1 MTLRTMQWT
10 LFAAMAATVPL
21 LFFAFVVGGFLPLL
35 FIALAV
41 ITSPDYMWWLLG
53 GIHLAVYSP
62 ILFLTSR
69 LIAKFLLG
77 RPERQ
82 QRYLVGGLV
91 GALLL
96 LGLVPLYGAS
106 HGSVT
111 FRNAYQMYW
120 QDLNLLYV
128 TQAPKD
134 WLRGWSKPD
143 AGRTLYV
150 CTGLVPTPGPS
161 RVRTYVY
168 GWQHEPPLVN
178 RRTEEVRWGIE
189 PPAQEKQG
197 LDDSVRKEFV
207 RVTPH
212 VYGPIGRVA
221 QALRRTLDNMYEMEP
236 WKYGDL
242 SLETVTY
249 YCVGA
254 QYR

>member
-35 FIALAV
+35 YIALAV
-41 ITSPDYMWWLLG
+41 ITSPDYMWWLVG
-53 GIHLAVYSP
+53 GIHLTVYSS
-62 ILFLTSR
+62 I
-69 LIAKFLLG
+69 
-77 RPERQ
+77 
-82 QRYLVGGLV
+82 
-91 GALLL
+91 
-96 LGLVPLYGAS
+96 
-106 HGSVT
+106 T

-120 QDLNLLYV
+120 QDLNLRYV

-168 GWQHEPPLVN
+168 GWQHEPPIVN
-178 RRTEEVRWGIE
+178 RRKEEIRWGIE
-189 PPAQEKQG
+189 PPAQERQG

-212 VYGPIGRVA
+212 VSGPIGRLA
-221 QALRRTLDNMYEMEP
+221 QGLHHTLNNMYEMEP
-236 WKYGDL
+236 WKYGEL
-242 SLETVTY
+242 SVETVTY
-249 YCVGA
+249 YCVSA
-254 QYR
+254 QFR